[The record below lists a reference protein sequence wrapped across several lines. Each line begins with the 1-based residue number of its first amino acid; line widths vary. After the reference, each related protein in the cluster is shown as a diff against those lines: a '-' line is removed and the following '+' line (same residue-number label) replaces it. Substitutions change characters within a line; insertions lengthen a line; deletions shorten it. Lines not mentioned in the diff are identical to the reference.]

1 MGNNEAICGTVHN
14 APALKRISGV
24 AAWRLD
30 SLQKE
35 HWARK
40 EKVRST
46 LKSGRSE
53 PDSPYQRAKLE
64 CQGHGYL

>member
-30 SLQKE
+30 SLQE
-35 HWARK
+35 TLERE

-53 PDSPYQRAKLE
+53 PDSPYQRSKLE